1 MSLQMREIK
10 LWSSGMGT
18 HCTIDQK
25 APERRILH
33 RVVDTGQHVQNSSAG
48 LGNQSKHQGLSAL
61 SISDDMLSLTSACLA
76 YVISCYS
83 QQHNFFLHHSS
94 SASFFGTEH
103 HAPMTL
109 LFTSSPLLFSNLL
122 QVSGCSNAAMPSSKW
137 HHQKATLKGFE
148 AFPHTL
154 QSSDTGPRSPSYD
167 RSAAQL
173 F

>member
-1 MSLQMREIK
+1 MREIK

-94 SASFFGTEH
+94 SASFFGTKESSCTNDPAFH
-103 HAPMTL
+103 II
-109 LFTSSPLLFSNLL
+109 TSLVSNLL
-122 QVSGCSNAAMPSSKW
+122 QVSGCSNAAMPLYNGIIKR
-137 HHQKATLKGFE
+137 
-148 AFPHTL
+148 
-154 QSSDTGPRSPSYD
+154 PR
-167 RSAAQL
+167 
-173 F
+173 